1 MYNRINIK
9 TTTDLFVDL
18 EKRVES
24 GVYFYRVSGY
34 NPQIHELI
42 KKYFQA
48 ASKNGIII
56 ENGLKNPDNNNIS
69 FYNEQLGSEFLLDMG
84 FIDMKLE
91 KWLPRMKDSC
101 RQNITAVIYDTLAE
115 MRADG
120 KNDNVL
126 KNTYIKF
133 MCWLYYRFERVV
145 NSLDGRHSMHILYE
159 GECGLY
165 QLMFLNVLSKAGC
178 DVILLQYRNDS
189 LCQSVDELT
198 IGNMGAFP
206 EGFCLR
212 KIITEIRDDMEIS
225 HLYGIKPQTSNCTNA
240 WISGK
245 IFEDVRKKI
254 PERGSEANVF
264 YNCFCQ
270 INGVEDK
277 AQYLNDLYQLQMEL
291 KNSGRNGVIINNAI
305 EPPLPNE
312 IQTIKRGNYR
322 NIFQLISGLSQN
334 IRISC
339 GQELQRLMIKAFT
352 DLMLDEGRK
361 SDVSLG
367 KLMNIGVCLLCWIKK
382 YLKPL
387 FGAKYNNEIAW
398 FFYMGGCKTNTEALF
413 CRFLARLPV
422 DVLIFCPDL
431 SKKCSIS
438 DALLYEK
445 NYVYSLE
452 VAEYPQENANLR
464 VGTTAYHAERELD
477 TMMYGSCGIYRN
489 QQYSK
494 ANSVT
499 LQTMYE
505 EIELL
510 WNQELIYRP
519 GFSVIGDTANIPV
532 IFSKVSG
539 IKDGDVSSYWSSI
552 KRLLGNNTKFISS
565 VPCIIKDNANTISSS
580 AVQFLKNGKLQR
592 EKIKSHKSYQ
602 YGYLRE
608 TVQDYIL
615 DKLQKLLDAGI
626 IDGIGKNGMEY
637 TVIATVLNLD
647 KQILRMLQGFD
658 FTKNNPKI
666 VYLITDEKTLSP
678 EDTIQAAFLNLA
690 GFDIVFFVPTGYR
703 CIEGHFAKNIVE
715 EHRIGSYV
723 YDLNPPNFNR
733 IQANPNQSLLGR
745 LFNYKK

>member
-1 MYNRINIK
+1 MYDRINIK
-9 TTTDLFVDL
+9 TTNDLFVDL

-24 GVYFYRVSGY
+24 GVYFYRISGY

-56 ENGLKNPDNNNIS
+56 ENGLKNPDNNSIS
-69 FYNEQLGSEFLLDMG
+69 FYNEQLGTEFSLDMG
-84 FIDMKLE
+84 FIDMKLK
-91 KWLPRMKDSC
+91 KWLPRMKDGC

-115 MRADG
+115 MRANG
-120 KNDNVL
+120 KNDNIL

-145 NSLDGRHSMHILYE
+145 NSLDGRHSMYILYE

-165 QLMFLNVLSKAGC
+165 QFMFLNVLSKAGC

-189 LCQSVDELT
+189 LCQSVDELA

-212 KIITEIRDDMEIS
+212 KVLNEIRDDMEIS
-225 HLYGIKPQTSNCTNA
+225 RLYGIKPQTSNCTNA

-264 YNCFCQ
+264 YNCFCR

-277 AQYLNDLYQLQMEL
+277 VQYLNDLYQLQMEL
-291 KNSGRNGVIINNAI
+291 KNSGRKGVIISNAI

-312 IQTIKRGNYR
+312 IQAIKRGNYQ

-339 GQELQRLMIKAFT
+339 GQELQSLMIKAFT
-352 DLMLDEGRK
+352 DLMLEEGRK

-367 KLMNIGVCLLCWIKK
+367 KLMNTGVCLLCWIKK
-382 YLKPL
+382 YLQPL

-431 SKKCSIS
+431 SKKCCIS
-438 DALLYEK
+438 DTLLYEI
-445 NYVYSLE
+445 NYVHSLE
-452 VAEYPQENANLR
+452 VAEYPQENTNLR

-494 ANSVT
+494 VNSVT

-510 WNQELIYRP
+510 WNQEMVFRP

-539 IKDGDVSSYWSSI
+539 IKDGDVPSYWSSI
-552 KRLLGNNTKFISS
+552 KRLLGNNTKYISS
-565 VPCIIKDNANTISSS
+565 VPCITKDAANPISPST
-580 AVQFLKNGKLQR
+580 VQFLKNGKLQR
-592 EKIKSHKSYQ
+592 DKIKNHKSYQ
-602 YGYLRE
+602 YGYLRG

-615 DKLQKLLDAGI
+615 DKLQELLDSGI
-626 IDGIGKNGMEY
+626 IDGVGKNGMEY

-658 FTKNNPKI
+658 FTKNNPKL

-703 CIEGHFAKNIVE
+703 CIEGCLAKNIVE
-715 EHRIGSYV
+715 EHQIGSYV
-723 YDLNPPNFNR
+723 YDLKPPDFSR

-745 LFNYKK
+745 LFNHKK